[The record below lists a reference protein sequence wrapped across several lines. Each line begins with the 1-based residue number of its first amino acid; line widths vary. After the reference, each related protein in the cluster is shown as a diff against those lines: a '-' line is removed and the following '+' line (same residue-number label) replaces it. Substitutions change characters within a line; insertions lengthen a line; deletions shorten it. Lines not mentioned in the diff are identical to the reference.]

1 MIKEVNKKLILLQIQ
16 QNQQQ
21 NVFEKVK
28 IEQQIDIRIKKYIQY
43 LNYQTNSNL
52 HRKSNISSF
61 FSHIRLIYYKVLIF
75 LFLVNTSNDEYAWAQ
90 HQQDDLP
97 RNQFFPPSIP
107 VDKDIK
113 NKNCKLHIG
122 NLPLQ
127 ITEETLHRVFSKYGQ
142 IKEVKIIRKNSQGQ
156 PLKDY
161 CYGFVLMCDGDGAQN
176 AVTELKQNSPLGT
189 TWTVAFSKD
198 KNDDSAGAGHQK
210 SDKKKD
216 DKVKKKE
223 KSKEKLK
230 KDKSKPKKKKKKSE
244 SSSSSDSS
252 RARSAKKQKKQK
264 KRKHSTSSESS
275 SSKLPPRSALVKVEN
290 KDIADIVFSGGDLQS
305 HLIYQQQPQQQ
316 YHINHN
322 VYVRELFISG
332 IPQSKVSADIQRIF
346 SAYGI
351 VERIDIVPKQL
362 VNYAYVKFKRLESVL
377 QAMQNSQL
385 IAEQL
390 ESAGQVKIYQSDPFR
405 RVQIV
410 GNAEDSEREEEMW
423 PVMFIGFPPNQ
434 NCVLD
439 EKFLKKMA
447 EKFGGEVKGI
457 QHFLPDSPQLRS
469 YVLIEFSLLKDCKK
483 ARRKFCRYKIQILGD
498 KKCDV
503 AILSN
508 YPANLQNK
516 RQNNLFMQQPY
527 GMDYLQVNQQMPI
540 HQQMVQRPLP
550 QQVQMM
556 PNFQNQALPQQHITP
571 PSIPNIYD
579 YSQIPML
586 YPQQQQSQQQ
596 MMFMKNQQQQ
606 LQIPPQTPV
615 QPQFRPQA
623 PPNPQTQQ
631 APQLQFYQQL
641 NPQTQSQN
649 YMPQQYSMDMIIPP
663 PTMKQEE
670 INSPFWC
677 GYMNRGKQ
685 HRVGIDAKMHKANMD
700 TKKINLPSNLE
711 MSYKCTYQDAYQRA
725 GQDQSAIL
733 IFTPSQDIDYLK
745 FNEYVQYLRNKQ
757 RAGVIQSETFTIYVI
772 PPGVQEAQLI
782 CNINQQEMI
791 AIYCHK
797 ELK

>member
-1 MIKEVNKKLILLQIQ
+1 MECSSNNQMFVYFQYINSSIKQLRYLIFKLLNQLRIAQKK
-16 QNQQQ
+16 
-21 NVFEKVK
+21 
-28 IEQQIDIRIKKYIQY
+28 QY
-43 LNYQTNSNL
+43 LLLLLS
-52 HRKSNISSF
+52 HS
-61 FSHIRLIYYKVLIF
+61 SHILQM
-75 LFLVNTSNDEYAWAQ
+75 NTSNDEYPWNQ
-90 HQQDDLP
+90 HQQDELP
-97 RNQFFPPSIP
+97 RNQFFTPSIP
-107 VDKDIK
+107 PEKDIR

-223 KSKEKLK
+223 KSKERLK
-230 KDKSKPKKKKKKSE
+230 KDKSKPKKKVVFFNQQKKKKSE

-264 KRKHSTSSESS
+264 KRKHSSSSESS

-290 KDIADIVFSGGDLQS
+290 KDIAEIVFSGGDLQS
-305 HLIYQQQPQQQ
+305 HLMYQQQPQQQ
-316 YHINHN
+316 YQITHH

-332 IPQSKVSADIQRIF
+332 IPQSKISADIQRIF

-377 QAMQNSQL
+377 QAMQNSSL
-385 IAEQL
+385 IAELL

-434 NCVLD
+434 NYVLD

-457 QHFLPDSPQLRS
+457 QHFQPDSPQLRS
-469 YVLIEFSLLKDCKK
+469 YVLIEFSFLKDCKK

-508 YPANLQNK
+508 YPTNVQNK
-516 RQNNLFMQQPY
+516 RQNNMFMQQPY
-527 GMDYLQVNQQMPI
+527 AMDYMQVNQQIPM
-540 HQQMVQRPLP
+540 HQQMVSRQIP
-550 QQVQMM
+550 QQVQMLA
-556 PNFQNQALPQQHITP
+556 PFQNQPIPQQHIAP
-571 PSIPNIYD
+571 PNLQNIYD
-579 YSQIPML
+579 YNQMPIL
-586 YPQQQQSQQQ
+586 YPQQQSNQQQ

-606 LQIPPQTPV
+606 LQIPAQTPV
-615 QPQFRPQA
+615 QPQFRPQ
-623 PPNPQTQQ
+623 PQPVPQTQQ
-631 APQLQFYQQL
+631 PPPQLQYYQQL
-641 NPQTQSQN
+641 NPQAQAQS
-649 YMPQQYSMDMIIPP
+649 YLPQQYSMDMIIPP

-685 HRVGIDAKMHKANMD
+685 HRVGIDARMHKTNMD

-733 IFTPSQDIDYLK
+733 IFSPAQDTDFPK
-745 FNEYVQYLRNKQ
+745 FAEYVQYLRNKQ
-757 RAGVIQSETFTIYVI
+757 RAGVIQSEAFTIYVI
-772 PPGVQEAQLI
+772 PPGVSEAQLI

-791 AIYCHK
+791 AIYCQK

>member
-1 MIKEVNKKLILLQIQ
+1 MLYIRDVNRK
-16 QNQQQ
+16 QQQ
-21 NVFEKVK
+21 QLNV
-28 IEQQIDIRIKKYIQY
+28 YIQY
-43 LNYQTNSNL
+43 LNYQTNSEQ

-61 FSHIRLIYYKVLIF
+61 FSHIPLIYYKVLIF
-75 LFLVNTSNDEYAWAQ
+75 LFLVNTSNDEYPWNQ
-90 HQQDDLP
+90 HQQDELP
-97 RNQFFPPSIP
+97 RNQFFTPSIP
-107 VDKDIK
+107 PEKDIR

-223 KSKEKLK
+223 KSKERLK
-230 KDKSKPKKKKKKSE
+230 KDKSKPKKKKKSE

-264 KRKHSTSSESS
+264 KRKHSSSSESS

-290 KDIADIVFSGGDLQS
+290 KDIAEIVFSGGDLQS
-305 HLIYQQQPQQQ
+305 HLMYQQQPQQQ
-316 YHINHN
+316 YQITHH

-332 IPQSKVSADIQRIF
+332 IPQSKISADIQRIF

-377 QAMQNSQL
+377 QAMQNSSL
-385 IAEQL
+385 IAELL

-434 NCVLD
+434 NYVLD

-457 QHFLPDSPQLRS
+457 QHFQPDSPQLRS
-469 YVLIEFSLLKDCKK
+469 YVLIEFSFLKDCKK

-508 YPANLQNK
+508 YPANVQNK
-516 RQNNLFMQQPY
+516 RQNNMFMQQPY
-527 GMDYLQVNQQMPI
+527 AMDYMQVNQQIPM
-540 HQQMVQRPLP
+540 HQQMVSRQMP
-550 QQVQMM
+550 QQVQMLA
-556 PNFQNQALPQQHITP
+556 PFQNQPIPQQHIAP
-571 PSIPNIYD
+571 PNLQNIYD
-579 YSQIPML
+579 YNQMPIL
-586 YPQQQQSQQQ
+586 YPQQQQNQQQ

-606 LQIPPQTPV
+606 LQIPAQTPV
-615 QPQFRPQA
+615 QPQFRAQPQ
-623 PPNPQTQQ
+623 PVPQTQQ
-631 APQLQFYQQL
+631 PPPQLQYYQQL
-641 NPQTQSQN
+641 NPQTQAQS
-649 YMPQQYSMDMIIPP
+649 YLPQQYSMDMIIPP

-685 HRVGIDAKMHKANMD
+685 HRVGIDARMHKTNMD

-733 IFTPSQDIDYLK
+733 IFSPAQDTDVPK
-745 FNEYVQYLRNKQ
+745 FAEYVQYLRNKQ
-757 RAGVIQSETFTIYVI
+757 RAGVIQSEVFTIYVI
-772 PPGVQEAQLI
+772 PPGVSEAQLI

-791 AIYCHK
+791 AIYCQK